1 MTAVTAFDGI
11 SDAGLLHLQAQ
22 LLPVITANSKVR
34 AAYAAAE
41 LALDGITLEQFANRC
56 PGVDPIHLLSDPE
69 VASLVETF
77 ASRAD
82 VQDAAMNIRLRRG
95 MGNTLTVL
103 TAKLEDPDCTASMA
117 RDIGDTMTKLSNLLD
132 RRGDAGYRE
141 PERQLVLFMGDA
153 RVFTPEGETLV
164 CVECAADVLAV
175 IRAMRCTSE
184 AECEAVIRV
193 FAASLMSG
201 DLTLRGW

>member
-1 MTAVTAFDGI
+1 MNA
-11 SDAGLLHLQAQ
+11 
-22 LLPVITANSKVR
+22 LLPTFDMNAVLPAIYESVTSVLALNSKVR

-56 PGVDPIHLLSDPE
+56 PGVDPVKLLSDSE
-69 VASLVETF
+69 VASMVEKF
-77 ASRAD
+77 ASRAA
-82 VQDAAMNIRLRRG
+82 VQDAAMNVRLRRG

-103 TAKLEDPDCTASMA
+103 TAKLEESDCTASMA

-193 FAASLMSG
+193 FTTSLMYG